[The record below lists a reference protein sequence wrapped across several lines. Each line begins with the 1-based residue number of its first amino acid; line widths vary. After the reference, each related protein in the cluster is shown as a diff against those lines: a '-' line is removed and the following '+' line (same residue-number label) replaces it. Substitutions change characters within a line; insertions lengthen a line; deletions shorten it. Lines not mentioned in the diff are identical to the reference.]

1 MGAARGA
8 APRGAGGTP
17 RRTEHPARPARHRVG
32 RGGRGHRRPPQRPA
46 GPRPQG
52 PRVRTAGL
60 GILRLPVGGL
70 GLQRHGRAA
79 PGRPGPG
86 HRAGGLRGHHL
97 VLVHRVVELPALRGR
112 RAGVPRHRP
121 RHPVPVPGPPPR
133 VPRRVQGRRRGPA
146 RPPLWS
152 PGRRRGGRGGG
163 VLSEQADHHRR
174 GRDGPGGRSRPRG
187 AHPEPPE
194 PGSPDGRLVAPPLPA
209 GVQLPAGRDVGG
221 ARRGP
226 DAPGQGHP
234 GPPGAGG
241 RVVRGG
247 ARRERGSD
255 DAVRGRLGRARLVR
269 RGPEGGRGPRT
280 GPFGRAPYG
289 HGGRGEGVLRAAHP
303 SAAPVRRAGGPAGDA
318 APRHRGVLSPNAH
331 RALLGRDDRGA
342 GRAGLDRAGRGR
354 RGAAPM
360 RLRRAAGNGPT
371 TQRPLRLSLQAILT
385 PTGSK
390 RTLFFLTGDLLVFA
404 GSLLVSFL
412 IRFDAQ
418 VPDVY
423 WAAIPAYFLI
433 AVVPKVVSN
442 AAFRLYHLTWRF
454 VSTREIIQVFLAT
467 LVGSAVFGTAAFLL
481 RDAFRIRSL
490 PRSILVLDFVM
501 SFFGVAGLRM
511 AKRIYQVVTLGGRAD
526 GRRVLVVGGGR
537 AGERLLRELRH
548 DRESGYR
555 PVGVVDD
562 SAIKHGTYLHGV
574 RVLGGRSVI
583 PRVVKDERVDEVIV
597 AMPSAPGPVIREVV
611 VLARQ
616 AGVPSVRILPGV
628 AAMLEGRVTLA
639 SVRDVQVED
648 LLKRPAVEIDMTS
661 VGEYLYGRTVLITGA
676 AGSIGAELTRQIARV
691 EPGRLL
697 LLEKDETRLFGLEID
712 LRRVAPRV
720 PVFPIVGDVRDRAR
734 MHQVFLTYQPQVVF
748 HAAAYKHVPMMEAH
762 PQEAVTVNILG
773 TKVTAEVAAEAGVE
787 MFVLISTDKAV
798 NPTSVMGATKR
809 VAEMLVRRLNEAGA
823 TRFVAVRF
831 GNVLG
836 SRGSLIPLLEE
847 QIRRGGPMT
856 VTDPA
861 MERYFMT
868 IPEAV
873 RLLLKA
879 STLGTGGEAE
889 GGDPP
894 GRGGHA
900 VHQRRQDP
908 RGEAGLRTRPGRA
921 GPGNRAAR
929 LGGGGGRAG
938 ADPGPAAGPGGD
950 VPAPAGRQE
959 RRDPGRAPGGPGSGR
974 PQGPMISP

>member
-1 MGAARGA
+1 
-8 APRGAGGTP
+8 
-17 RRTEHPARPARHRVG
+17 
-32 RGGRGHRRPPQRPA
+32 
-46 GPRPQG
+46 
-52 PRVRTAGL
+52 
-60 GILRLPVGGL
+60 
-70 GLQRHGRAA
+70 
-79 PGRPGPG
+79 
-86 HRAGGLRGHHL
+86 
-97 VLVHRVVELPALRGR
+97 
-112 RAGVPRHRP
+112 
-121 RHPVPVPGPPPR
+121 
-133 VPRRVQGRRRGPA
+133 
-146 RPPLWS
+146 
-152 PGRRRGGRGGG
+152 
-163 VLSEQADHHRR
+163 
-174 GRDGPGGRSRPRG
+174 
-187 AHPEPPE
+187 
-194 PGSPDGRLVAPPLPA
+194 
-209 GVQLPAGRDVGG
+209 
-221 ARRGP
+221 
-226 DAPGQGHP
+226 
-234 GPPGAGG
+234 
-241 RVVRGG
+241 
-247 ARRERGSD
+247 
-255 DAVRGRLGRARLVR
+255 
-269 RGPEGGRGPRT
+269 
-280 GPFGRAPYG
+280 
-289 HGGRGEGVLRAAHP
+289 
-303 SAAPVRRAGGPAGDA
+303 
-318 APRHRGVLSPNAH
+318 
-331 RALLGRDDRGA
+331 
-342 GRAGLDRAGRGR
+342 
-354 RGAAPM
+354 M
-360 RLRRAAGNGPT
+360 RLRRAAGDGPT

-734 MHQVFLTYQPQVVF
+734 MHQVFRTYQPQVVF

-762 PQEAVTVNILG
+762 PQEAVTVNVIG
-773 TKVTAEVAAEAGVE
+773 TKVLAEVAAEAGVE

-809 VAEMLVRRLNEAGA
+809 VAEMLVRRLNEASA

-847 QIRRGGPMT
+847 QIRRGGPIT

-873 RLLLKA
+873 RLILKA
-879 STLGTGGEAE
+879 STLGTGGEVFVL
-889 GGDPP
+889 DM
-894 GRGGHA
+894 
-900 VHQRRQDP
+900 
-908 RGEAGLRTRPGRA
+908 GEPVLVLELVEALIRLSGLEPDIDVPIQFTGIRPGEKLKEEILLA
-921 GPGNRAAR
+921 EEGTLSTSADKILVAR
-929 LGGGGGRAG
+929 LGSEPDPDALDRGIELLASAAAEGEPGRIRALLQDLVATYRPQPGGESDETLAELLEG
-938 ADPGPAAGPGGD
+938 PGAAGP
-950 VPAPAGRQE
+950 
-959 RRDPGRAPGGPGSGR
+959 RAR
-974 PQGPMISP
+974 